1 MKDACKGRR
10 SFLWNF
16 KFRSREGAGRAAA
29 GPAAAFAEPEYQIGM
44 HAAAALVDGGELG
57 GAETA
62 DSYFLNSLH
71 GEFAAI
77 FHGDLGRAFAATE
90 GIFSFNASHGAYAAI
105 FHGDLGRAAATEGEF
120 FFYALHDTP
129 NSPGLGADAA
139 TAGAF
144 RASAAT
150 EGEFFFYALHDTPNS
165 PGLGADA
172 ATAGAFRASAA
183 TEGNFFFNTLH
194 GTLNSPGLGADA
206 ATVGDFR
213 LHDFEGH
220 GRAASVLGDTGSAFS
235 CSDCLIS

>member
-1 MKDACKGRR
+1 MGNVHRSGNFCDFNFSLVGSEEISKVFFKRKDACKGRR

-90 GIFSFNASHGAYAAI
+90 GIFSFNACTVRRIRWVWVRTLRLRVPS
-105 FHGDLGRAAATEGEF
+105 
-120 FFYALHDTP
+120 
-129 NSPGLGADAA
+129 GLLLRLRV
-139 TAGAF
+139 TSF
-144 RASAAT
+144 S
-150 EGEFFFYALHDTPNS
+150 
-165 PGLGADA
+165 
-172 ATAGAFRASAA
+172 
-183 TEGNFFFNTLH
+183 TLC
-194 GTLNSPGLGADA
+194 
-206 ATVGDFR
+206 TVR
-213 LHDFEGH
+213 
-220 GRAASVLGDTGSAFS
+220 
-235 CSDCLIS
+235 